1 MKGLAKQALS
11 QGSFTIIHKGL
22 MKEIGLYETYLL
34 QYFLDL
40 QDNKFEKPFYQQQE
54 RLSEMFGWS
63 VYKVAETIKE
73 LQRLELLIVVKKGM
87 PAKNW
92 YLINESQVLKFL
104 KDLSSQPSVLR
115 ESDDFEFEI
124 NISSAMKT
132 KALAL
137 LNPQHKEHTNLEHTN
152 KLDKEEY
159 TNLNNTQSIVHSNMS
174 LIMQK
179 ATSGSIPQK
188 QNVNDIKF

>member
-22 MKEIGLYETYLL
+22 MKKIGLYETYLL
-34 QYFLDL
+34 QYLLDL

-63 VYKVAETIKE
+63 VYKVAETLKE

-92 YLINESQVLKFL
+92 YLINEAQVLKFL
-104 KDLSSQPSVLR
+104 EDLSSLPTEVE
-115 ESDDFEFEI
+115 ESDDLSFENSI
-124 NISSAMKT
+124 TSAMKT
-132 KALAL
+132 KALVL
-137 LNPQHKEHTNLEHTN
+137 LNSQGKEHTNLEHTL
-152 KLDKEEY
+152 KLDEVKQLVNED
-159 TNLNNTQSIVHSNMS
+159 IVHSNMS
-174 LIMQK
+174 VIMAKAGMMSQK
-179 ATSGSIPQK
+179 KNLYDST
-188 QNVNDIKF
+188 F